1 LRVEAGAKYDAAD
14 MTPTGSGHRLSAIV
28 TSLVAALCVGA
39 SDAAAQQTRCTPT
52 PSDGGGPNRATP
64 PLRAKIGSG
73 HVLTGIVLSPTCK
86 PVAGA
91 RVSLW
96 QAGRNGN
103 YTAAGRGAVVT
114 DRSGRFRF
122 EGPPPTP
129 YEGRPAHIHIK
140 VEAGE
145 FEPLFTRYEPRGRT
159 RGSIRLVLSPSDL

>member
-1 LRVEAGAKYDAAD
+1 
-14 MTPTGSGHRLSAIV
+14 MTPVGSRCRLSAIV
-28 TSLVAALCVGA
+28 ASLTAALCVGVT
-39 SDAAAQQTRCTPT
+39 DAAAQQARCTPT
-52 PSDGGGPNRATP
+52 PSDGGGPNRAT

-86 PVAGA
+86 PVASA
-91 RVSLW
+91 RVSFW

-122 EGPPPTP
+122 EGPPPTS

-145 FEPLFTRYEPRGRT
+145 FEPLYTRYEPRGRT